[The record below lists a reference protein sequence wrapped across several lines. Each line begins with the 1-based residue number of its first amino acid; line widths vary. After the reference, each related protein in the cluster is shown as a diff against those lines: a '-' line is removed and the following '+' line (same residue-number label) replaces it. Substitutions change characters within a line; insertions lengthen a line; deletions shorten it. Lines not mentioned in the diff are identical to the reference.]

1 MTTRSNFIEAEQP
14 ASADCVSRL
23 VRDLSTEQIADYE
36 KQWRDATAR
45 MERWIPWEHKTP
57 SAHQIIADEF
67 ARQQRMEALLGYIP
81 NRPFTGH

>member
-1 MTTRSNFIEAEQP
+1 MDADQLPPDSTKNAPRRSME
-14 ASADCVSRL
+14 RL
-23 VRDLSTEQIADYE
+23 VRDLSPEQVADYE

-45 MERWIPWEHKTP
+45 LERWIPWEHKTP

-81 NRPFTGH
+81 NVEL